1 MTGDRPGVFCWRA
14 GLEPLGKP
22 LEAGEKESTR
32 EETYESGMLK
42 KRDGDDDEF
51 FLGWGKEPSSPP
63 ALVALYLLSVAY
75 MYVIPR
81 YVDI

>member
-1 MTGDRPGVFCWRA
+1 MTGDKPGVFCRMA
-14 GLEPLGKP
+14 GLAPLGRP

-42 KRDGDDDEF
+42 KRGGDDDEF
-51 FLGWGKEPSSPP
+51 FLGWGKEPSSSP

-75 MYVIPR
+75 AYVTIM
-81 YVDI
+81 